1 MPQVRICEMAPRD
14 GLQSLNRERPVP
26 TDKKITLVNALAETG
41 LSFIE
46 VGSFVSK
53 RAVPQMADTIDVAK
67 GINKSDAIDLA
78 ALVPNAKYYDEFKQ
92 SGLNTVA
99 IFVSASEAYSQFNLR
114 MSIEESMTAA
124 TAVATSAKQDGFR
137 LRAHLSAV
145 FQDLDGSD
153 SDLKIAADLTRRL
166 IDLGCDHVAIA
177 DTKGTTHPLRVRQVI
192 NHLAPVVPLDKL
204 AVHFHDS
211 YGMGVANALMS
222 YECGIRMFDASV
234 GGIGGTP
241 FKDLAKGPGGGGNVV
256 TEELVYMFH
265 QMGVETGIDFDK
277 LMAAANLVCD
287 IANHTG
293 DLTPPSKMLR

>member
-1 MPQVRICEMAPRD
+1 MPEARICEMAPRD
-14 GLQSLNRERPVP
+14 GLQSLNKEKLIPADQKVA
-26 TDKKITLVNALAETG
+26 LVNALTDAG
-41 LSFIE
+41 LDFVE

-53 RAVPQMADTIDVAK
+53 RAVPQMADTIDVAANITK
-67 GINKSDAIDLA
+67 PDICDLA
-78 ALVPNAKYYDEFKQ
+78 ALVPNAKYYEEFK
-92 SGLNTVA
+92 SSSLNMAA

-124 TAVATSAKQDGFR
+124 SAVAESAKRDGFT

-145 FQDLDGSD
+145 FQDIDGSD
-153 SDLKIAADLTRRL
+153 SDLKIATDLTRRL
-166 IDLGCDHVAIA
+166 IDLGCDHVALA

-192 NHLAPVVPLDKL
+192 AHLAAAVPLDKL

-211 YGMGVANALMS
+211 FGMGVANALMA
-222 YECGIRMFDASV
+222 YECGVRVFDASV

-277 LMAAANLVCD
+277 LMVAAKLVRD
-287 IANHTG
+287 IAQFTG
-293 DLTPPSKMLR
+293 DLAPPSKMLR

>member
-14 GLQSLNRERPVP
+14 GLQSLNRDQLVP
-26 TDKKITLVNALAETG
+26 TDKKVALVNALSKAG
-41 LSFIE
+41 LNFIE

-53 RAVPQMADTIDVAK
+53 RAVPQMANTLDVAA
-67 GINKSDAIDLA
+67 GIAQCDKTDLA
-78 ALVPNAKYYDEFKQ
+78 ALVPNAKYYDQFKN
-92 SGLNTVA
+92 SGLNAVA
-99 IFVSASEAYSQFNLR
+99 IFVSASESYSQFNLR

-124 TAVATSAKQDGFR
+124 TVVAESAKRDGFK

-153 SDLKIAADLTRRL
+153 ADLKIVADLTKRL
-166 IDLGCDHVAIA
+166 LDLGCDHVALA
-177 DTKGTTHPLRVRQVI
+177 DTRGTTHPLRVRQVI
-192 NHLAPVVPLDKL
+192 NHLAPVVALEKL

-211 YGMGVANALMS
+211 YGMGVANALIA
-222 YECGIRMFDASV
+222 YECGLRIFDASV

-241 FKDLAKGPGGGGNVV
+241 FTDLAKGPGGGGNVV

-277 LMAAANLVCD
+277 LMTAAEIVRD
-287 IANHTG
+287 IARTTG
-293 DLTPPSKMLR
+293 DLAPPSKMLR